1 MRKLIFI
8 LIALVSFSQ
17 AQTIQTIGSPTTTVV
32 SRGNFR
38 TDSIFYLPKRT
49 KIPTDTAAF
58 RYQISD
64 SSLYYWT
71 GYQWMKVGN
80 NQDTASMLSNY
91 VRGSGTTNY
100 FPKFNSTR
108 SIVDSKLYESNLN
121 LLFNSTT
128 PYLTTSGISTIENNG
143 TSASL
148 YVLKTLDTARAY
160 VSFGGANTMDINN
173 LRAGDI
179 RFYTNA
185 TLRGRF
191 QTDGTF
197 RLNSLTGTGSR
208 IVVADA
214 NGVLSAT
221 SSATDLID
229 TTYISSRAWRQK
241 GDDSLGAIIATKGS
255 GTVTSVATGYGLSG
269 GTITTTGTISADTAL
284 MATRLRVGKVVDSL
298 SLVKQNVLTN
308 PITGTGTSGYIP
320 KWNGTTTQSN
330 SLMYDNGSG
339 IGINTTSPN
348 QKLTIQSGT
357 GDVAGVTFRANGLTS
372 SDEVFVGQGS
382 SGSAF
387 ISNRSTNSITF
398 QIGGFTRMNLTNNAE
413 LFVNTTS
420 DAGDYKLQVAGNI
433 LGTGTLNISGSTVLA
448 NSSGDVGIGLIAAGQ
463 SGFKNLEIGG
473 SGVSGLIDLYQ
484 GTSRQLRIYNSGTDS
499 YLANVT
505 NGGGM
510 LFRTTT
516 SGGTQNNNLFITSSG
531 EILINT
537 TTDAGAYTL
546 QNNGALYNTGS
557 AILAATS
564 GNVGIGTTSP
574 TQKLDVS
581 GITRVNGGTIY
592 AQASGTESG
601 QYQLNALTFGY
612 DATNAVGWITAGGA
626 AARTNLILQ
635 EGGGT
640 TTAFVGI
647 GTRTPTEKLHVVGN
661 IYNTSSTYFNATSGE
676 SYFGTTTDAGNYR
689 VQVSG
694 NAYVSGSIVG
704 GNTTNA
710 GGSDAISLWG
720 QNSSYLRNTSDAF
733 AHSLD
738 FYKSRGS
745 AASPTDVSSGDG
757 SIQFRSVFYSGGY
770 KYLNALS
777 VEVDGSFT
785 SGQNP
790 PQRIRFWTNA
800 ANGSTTERLRIT
812 SDGIVAIN
820 NNSPSASAQLDVSS
834 TTRGFLPPR
843 MTTAQRDAI
852 SSPAAGLVIYNTT
865 TSKLQ
870 VYTTSWTDL
879 H

>member
-8 LIALVSFSQ
+8 LIALISFSQ
-17 AQTIQTIGSPTTTVV
+17 AQTIQYIGGPTTTVI

-49 KIPTDTAAF
+49 KTPTDTAAF

-71 GYQWMKVGN
+71 GYQWTKV
-80 NQDTASMLSNY
+80 QSASSFASVDTL
-91 VRGSGTTNY
+91 VI
-100 FPKFNSTR
+100 STR
-108 SIVDSKLYESNLN
+108 
-121 LLFNSTT
+121 
-128 PYLTTSGISTIENNG
+128 
-143 TSASL
+143 
-148 YVLKTLDTARAY
+148 AY
-160 VSFGGANTMDINN
+160 
-173 LRAGDI
+173 
-179 RFYTNA
+179 
-185 TLRGRF
+185 
-191 QTDGTF
+191 
-197 RLNSLTGTGSR
+197 
-208 IVVADA
+208 
-214 NGVLSAT
+214 
-221 SSATDLID
+221 
-229 TTYISSRAWRQK
+229 RQK

-269 GTITTTGTISADTAL
+269 GTITNTGTISADTAL

-308 PITGTGTSGYIP
+308 PVTGTGTSGYIP
-320 KWNGTTTQSN
+320 KWNGTTTQTN

-372 SDEVFVGQGS
+372 TDEVFVGQGS

-398 QIGGFTRMNLTNNAE
+398 QIGGFTRMNLTNDAE
-413 LFVNTTS
+413 LFINTTS

-473 SGVSGLIDLYQ
+473 SGVSGLIDVYQ

-546 QNNGALYNTGS
+546 QNNGALYNTGETVLGAS
-557 AILAATS
+557 SGNAIIGGTTPSTLLNTRGTLTINHPSGTS
-564 GNVGIGTTSP
+564 GIVFQNGSVNAGFIAVNANQLAIDARS
-574 TQKLDVS
+574 
-581 GITRVNGGTIY
+581 TRFISFQT
-592 AQASGTESG
+592 SGTE
-601 QYQLNALTFGY
+601 YIRLN
-612 DATNAVGWITAGGA
+612 
-626 AARTNLILQ
+626 
-635 EGGGT
+635 
-640 TTAFVGI
+640 
-647 GTRTPTEKLHVVGN
+647 
-661 IYNTSSTYFNATSGE
+661 TSGE
-676 SYFGTTTDAGNYR
+676 TLFGTTTDAGNYR

-694 NAYVSGSIVG
+694 ATYISEDISIRGTYSPVSATNRGNITLNGTASNIIAFANNSALRG
-704 GNTTNA
+704 YIFHTDSDFLFYNNTT
-710 GGSDAISLWG
+710 GGRVGLYTEGTARLW
-720 QNSSYLRNTSDAF
+720 
-733 AHSLD
+733 
-738 FYKSRGS
+738 
-745 AASPTDVSSGDG
+745 
-757 SIQFRSVFYSGGY
+757 I
-770 KYLNALS
+770 
-777 VEVDGSFT
+777 
-785 SGQNP
+785 
-790 PQRIRFWTNA
+790 A
-800 ANGSTTERLRIT
+800 ANGNVGIGTT
-812 SDGIVAIN
+812 
-820 NNSPSASAQLDVSS
+820 SPSASALLDLSS

-843 MTTAQRDAI
+843 MTSTERDAI